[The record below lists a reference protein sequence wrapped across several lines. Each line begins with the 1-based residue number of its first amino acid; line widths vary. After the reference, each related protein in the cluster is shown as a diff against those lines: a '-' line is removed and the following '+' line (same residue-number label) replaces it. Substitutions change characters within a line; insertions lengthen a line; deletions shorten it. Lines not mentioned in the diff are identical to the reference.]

1 MDKGRS
7 RIWLG
12 VATAA
17 LILLVGVLG
26 LDYYFS
32 RTQISLTVDQVKTE
46 VKSGISAGDSR
57 SKVEAVLDQKGIAHA
72 YIEKS
77 KWPEETRTEFALIR
91 NTSRS
96 ALIRGD
102 IQIRFKFDEKDRL
115 ETYTVKEILTGP

>member
-1 MDKGRS
+1 
-7 RIWLG
+7 
-12 VATAA
+12 VAIVA
-17 LILLVGVLG
+17 LVLLVGVFG
-26 LDYYFS
+26 LNYYFS
-32 RTQISLTVDQVKTE
+32 RTQVTLTVAE
-46 VKSGISAGDSR
+46 VEAELRSGISAGDSR
-57 SKVEAVLDQKGIAHA
+57 SRVESFLDQKGIAHA

-102 IQIRFKFDEKDRL
+102 IQVRFKFDEKDRL